1 MQSAAVKTQE
11 GQRFLGILDLK
22 ISSQVITMERTR
34 QVLDKPLTRKNTADA
49 LAQLLQQRLEQPGQQ
64 ETIDAY
70 IQQTFVE
77 THAIMI
83 LDMSGFSR
91 LVEEFFIIHTL
102 AQIQQM
108 RGVVVPIVE
117 AQQGEVLKLE
127 ADNVYAIFP
136 TVGAAV
142 AGAIEIMRELAAV
155 NIHASIGIGYGELIM
170 IADEQGYH
178 DAFGNQMNLASK
190 LGEDLAK
197 ADEILLTEAAYHQLG
212 NPQGWKVEA
221 IQVSGLNL
229 QVWCQS

>member
-1 MQSAAVKTQE
+1 
-11 GQRFLGILDLK
+11 
-22 ISSQVITMERTR
+22 MEPIC
-34 QVLDKPLTRKNTADA
+34 QVLDTPVSLKKSLPRENTEAA
-49 LAQLLQQRLEQPGQQ
+49 LIQLLQRRLEQPEQQ
-64 ETIDAY
+64 AAIDAQ

-77 THAIMI
+77 THAVLI

-108 RGVVVPIVE
+108 RGAVVPIVE
-117 AQQGEVLKLE
+117 AHRGEVLKLE

-136 TVGAAV
+136 TVTDAVTGAEA
-142 AGAIEIMRELAAV
+142 MLRQLATV
-155 NIHASIGIGYGELIM
+155 DIHASIGIGYGELIM

-197 ADEILLTEAAYHQLG
+197 AGEILLTEAAYQQLG
-212 NPQGWKVEA
+212 SVQGWQTEA
-221 IQVSGLNL
+221 MQISGLKL
-229 QVWCQS
+229 QAWRKP

>member
-1 MQSAAVKTQE
+1 MKRA
-11 GQRFLGILDLK
+11 
-22 ISSQVITMERTR
+22 SQVLGV
-34 QVLDKPLTRKNTADA
+34 QSFPRKNTEAE
-49 LAQLLQQRLEQPGQQ
+49 LTKLLKKRLEQPEGV
-64 ETIDAY
+64 EAIDAQ

-83 LDMSGFSR
+83 LDMSGFSK

-108 RGVVVPIVE
+108 RGVVVPILE
-117 AQQGEVLKLE
+117 AHQGRVLKLE

-136 TVGAAV
+136 KVEDAV
-142 AGAIEIMRELAAV
+142 ASAVMMLQQLALM

-170 IADEQGYH
+170 IADEQGDR

-197 ADEILLTEAAYHQLG
+197 ENEVLLTQAAYQQLTDT
-212 NPQGWKVEA
+212 QGWQTQDMQ
-221 IQVSGLNL
+221 ISGLNL
-229 QVWCQS
+229 QVWRKN

>member
-1 MQSAAVKTQE
+1 
-11 GQRFLGILDLK
+11 
-22 ISSQVITMERTR
+22 MERTC
-34 QVLDKPLTRKNTADA
+34 QVLDTQFLPRENTADA
-49 LAQLLQQRLEQPGQQ
+49 LAQLLQQRLEQPEQQ
-64 ETIDAY
+64 EAIDAH

-108 RGVVVPIVE
+108 RGVGVPIVE
-117 AQQGEVLKLE
+117 AHQGEVLKLE

-136 TVGAAV
+136 TVGVAV
-142 AGAIEIMRELAAV
+142 AGAIEMMRELAAA

-197 ADEILLTEAAYHQLG
+197 ADEILLTEAAYQQLG
-212 NPQGWKVEA
+212 KPQGWAVEA
-221 IQVSGLNL
+221 MQVSGLNL
-229 QVWCQS
+229 QVWRKS